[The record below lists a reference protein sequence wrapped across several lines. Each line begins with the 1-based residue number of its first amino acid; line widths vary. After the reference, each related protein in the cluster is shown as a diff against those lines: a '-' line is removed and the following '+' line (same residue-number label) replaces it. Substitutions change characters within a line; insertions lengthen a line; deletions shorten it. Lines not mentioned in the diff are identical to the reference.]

1 MQIINTRLF
10 AVAVLA
16 FVAVVAPHGQT
27 AYAENAGATTA
38 TLYERLGSWDGIEQI
53 VADTIA
59 NHQKNP
65 AIAHYFA
72 DVDTAKLAGHVAAF
86 FAAGTGGPS
95 KYEGRDM
102 TTTHATMGLSDADF
116 DSAVA
121 DVILALDQNGIGD
134 AEKTEVAAILESL
147 RPAVMGT
154 GG

>member
-1 MQIINTRLF
+1 MQINTDALV
-10 AVAVLA
+10 AVVLA
-16 FVAVVAPHGQT
+16 FIALFALLEQP
-27 AYAENAGATTA
+27 AFAEDAGATSA
-38 TLYERLGSWDGIEQI
+38 SLYERLGSWDGIEQI
-53 VADTIA
+53 VKDTIA

-65 AIAHYFA
+65 AISHYFA
-72 DVDTAKLAGHVAAF
+72 DVDTSTLAGHVTAF

-102 TTTHATMGLSDADF
+102 TTTHADMGLSGADF

-121 DVILALDQNGIGD
+121 DVLRALDQNGIGE
-134 AEKTEVAAILESL
+134 AEKVEVSAILESL